1 MPAASERPG
10 AWKKLNHPGRS
21 PSSPF
26 ILGLRVCMDPPDSLG
41 RGFLEF
47 AAKTDSCRAWGL
59 CLTDREH
66 KGVFVHHLGE
76 RGCLLLND

>member
-1 MPAASERPG
+1 
-10 AWKKLNHPGRS
+10 
-21 PSSPF
+21 
-26 ILGLRVCMDPPDSLG
+26 MDPPDSLG